1 MPRLTD
7 ATKAA
12 RRAQIIEAAISCFLE
27 KGYTNTS
34 MSDIIKASGLSSG
47 SIYSHF
53 SGKEDILISA
63 INERL
68 NSVKELYDT
77 FPGGAGPQDI
87 LEIIYTNLLV
97 NENFTAMLRIRLE
110 SLHAPEIARATANIM
125 PLLQGIIVKTLTP
138 WAAEQLSVLHEI
150 NPDPAQRTPEQE
162 ALITDYARDTADAF
176 MMVFQGTCSAP
187 SSAPPRKRTASTAS
201 LWRSFLS
208 SCPPDS
214 P

>member
-53 SGKEDILISA
+53 SGKEDILNIA

-68 NSVKELYDT
+68 NNVKELYET
-77 FPGGAGPQDI
+77 LPEGAGPQDI
-87 LEIIYTNLLV
+87 LETIHTNQLV
-97 NENFTAMLRIRLE
+97 NDNFSAMLRIRLE
-110 SLHAPEIARATANIM
+110 SLHAPEIARATADIM

-162 ALITDYARDTADAF
+162 ELIADYARDTADAF
-176 MMVFQGTCSAP
+176 MMVFQGYM
-187 SSAPPRKRTASTAS
+187 
-201 LWRSFLS
+201 LRSFFGSTEEKDRLYRVAMALL
-208 SCPPDS
+208 PE
-214 P
+214 

>member
-34 MSDIIKASGLSSG
+34 VSDIIKASGLSSG

-138 WAAEQLSVLHEI
+138 WAAEQLRVLHEI

-162 ALITDYARDTADAF
+162 ALITDYARDAADAF
-176 MMVFQGTCSAP
+176 MMVFQGYM
-187 SSAPPRKRTASTAS
+187 
-201 LWRSFLS
+201 LRSFLGS
-208 SCPPDS
+208 SNEKDHLYRVAMALLPE
-214 P
+214 

>member
-12 RRAQIIEAAISCFLE
+12 RRAQIIEAAIDCFLE
-27 KGYTNTS
+27 HGYTNTS

-53 SGKEDILISA
+53 SGKEDILITA

-68 NSVKELYDT
+68 DNVKELYKT
-77 FPGGAGPQDI
+77 LPEGAGPQDI
-87 LEIIYTNLLV
+87 LETIHTNQLV
-97 NENFTAMLRIRLE
+97 NDNFSAMLRIRLE
-110 SLHAPEIARATANIM
+110 SLHAPEIARATTDIM

-150 NPDPAQRTPEQE
+150 NPDSAQRTPEQE
-162 ALITDYARDTADAF
+162 ALIADYARDTADAF
-176 MMVFQGTCSAP
+176 MMVFQGYM
-187 SSAPPRKRTASTAS
+187 
-201 LWRSFLS
+201 LRSFFGSTEEKDRLYRVAS
-208 SCPPDS
+208 ALLPE
-214 P
+214 

>member
-12 RRAQIIEAAISCFLE
+12 RRAQIIEAAVSCFLE

-53 SGKEDILISA
+53 SGKEDILITA

-68 NSVKELYDT
+68 DNVKELYET
-77 FPGGAGPQDI
+77 LPEGAGPQDI
-87 LEIIYTNLLV
+87 LETIHAGQLV
-97 NENFTAMLRIRLE
+97 NDNFSAMLRIRLE

-150 NPDPAQRTPEQE
+150 NPDSAQRTPEQE
-162 ALITDYARDTADAF
+162 ALIADYARDTADAF
-176 MMVFQGTCSAP
+176 MMVFQGYM
-187 SSAPPRKRTASTAS
+187 
-201 LWRSFLS
+201 LRSFFGSTEEKDRLYRVAS
-208 SCPPDS
+208 ALLPE
-214 P
+214 

>member
-53 SGKEDILISA
+53 SGKEDILNTA

-68 NSVKELYDT
+68 NNVKELYET
-77 FPGGAGPQDI
+77 LPEGAGPQDI
-87 LEIIYTNLLV
+87 LETIHTNQLV
-97 NENFTAMLRIRLE
+97 NDNFSAMLRIRLE
-110 SLHAPEIARATANIM
+110 SLHAPEIARATADIM

-150 NPDPAQRTPEQE
+150 NPDSAQRTPEQE
-162 ALITDYARDTADAF
+162 ALIADYARDTADAF
-176 MMVFQGTCSAP
+176 MMVFQGYMLHSFFG
-187 SSAPPRKRTASTAS
+187 STEEKDRLYRVAMA
-201 LWRSFLS
+201 LL
-208 SCPPDS
+208 PE
-214 P
+214 

>member
-12 RRAQIIEAAISCFLE
+12 RRAQIIEAAVTCFLE

-53 SGKEDILISA
+53 SGKEDILITA

-68 NSVKELYDT
+68 NNVKELYET
-77 FPGGAGPQDI
+77 LPEGAGPQDI
-87 LEIIYTNLLV
+87 LETIHTNQLV
-97 NENFTAMLRIRLE
+97 TDNFSAMLRIRLE
-110 SLHAPEIARATANIM
+110 SLHAPEIARATADIM

-150 NPDPAQRTPEQE
+150 NPDSAQRTPEQE
-162 ALITDYARDTADAF
+162 ALIADYARDTADAF
-176 MMVFQGTCSAP
+176 MMVFQGYM
-187 SSAPPRKRTASTAS
+187 
-201 LWRSFLS
+201 LRSFFGAPEEKDRLYRVALALL
-208 SCPPDS
+208 PE
-214 P
+214 

>member
-53 SGKEDILISA
+53 SGKEDILNTA

-68 NSVKELYDT
+68 NNVKELYET
-77 FPGGAGPQDI
+77 LPEGAGPQDI
-87 LEIIYTNLLV
+87 LETIHTNQLV
-97 NENFTAMLRIRLE
+97 NDNFSAMLRIRLE
-110 SLHAPEIARATANIM
+110 SLHAPEIARATADIM
-125 PLLQGIIVKTLTP
+125 PLLQSIIVKTLTP

-162 ALITDYARDTADAF
+162 ALIADYARDTADAF
-176 MMVFQGTCSAP
+176 MMVFQGYM
-187 SSAPPRKRTASTAS
+187 
-201 LWRSFLS
+201 LRSFFGSTEEKDRLYRVAMS
-208 SCPPDS
+208 LLPE
-214 P
+214 

>member
-1 MPRLTD
+1 MPRLTE

-12 RRAQIIEAAISCFLE
+12 RRAQIIEAAVACFLE

-53 SGKEDILISA
+53 SGKEDILITA

-68 NSVKELYDT
+68 DNVKELYET
-77 FPGGAGPQDI
+77 LPEGAGPQDI
-87 LEIIYTNLLV
+87 LETIHTNQLV
-97 NENFTAMLRIRLE
+97 NDNFSAMLRIRLE
-110 SLHAPEIARATANIM
+110 SLHAPEIARATADIM

-150 NPDPAQRTPEQE
+150 NPDSTQRTPEQK

-176 MMVFQGTCSAP
+176 MMVFQGYM
-187 SSAPPRKRTASTAS
+187 
-201 LWRSFLS
+201 LRSFFGTPEEKDHLYRVALALL
-208 SCPPDS
+208 PE
-214 P
+214 

>member
-12 RRAQIIEAAISCFLE
+12 RRAQIIEAAVSCFLE

-53 SGKEDILISA
+53 SGKEDILNTA

-68 NSVKELYDT
+68 NNVKELYET
-77 FPGGAGPQDI
+77 LPEGAGPQDI
-87 LEIIYTNLLV
+87 LETIHTNQLV
-97 NENFTAMLRIRLE
+97 NDNFSAMLRIRLE
-110 SLHAPEIARATANIM
+110 SLHAPEIARATADIM

-150 NPDPAQRTPEQE
+150 NPDSAQRTPEQA
-162 ALITDYARDTADAF
+162 ALITDYARDTADAL
-176 MMVFQGTCSAP
+176 MMVFQGYM
-187 SSAPPRKRTASTAS
+187 
-201 LWRSFLS
+201 LRSFFGSTEEKDRLYRVALALL
-208 SCPPDS
+208 PE
-214 P
+214 

>member
-12 RRAQIIEAAISCFLE
+12 RRAQIIEAAVSCFLE

-53 SGKEDILISA
+53 TGKEDILVSA

-68 NSVKELYDT
+68 ENVKNLYAAL
-77 FPGGAGPQDI
+77 PEGAGPQDI
-87 LEIIYTNLLV
+87 LETIYTNQMV
-97 NENFTAMLRIRLE
+97 NENFSAMLRIRLE
-110 SLHAPEIARATANIM
+110 SLHAPEIAKATADII

-138 WAAEQLSVLHEI
+138 WATEQLRVLHEI
-150 NPDPAQRTPEQE
+150 NPDLAQRTPEQE

-176 MMVFQGTCSAP
+176 MMVFQGYM
-187 SSAPPRKRTASTAS
+187 
-201 LWRSFLS
+201 LRSFFGSTEEKDHLYRVALALL
-208 SCPPDS
+208 PE
-214 P
+214 

>member
-12 RRAQIIEAAISCFLE
+12 RRAQIIEAAVSCFLE

-110 SLHAPEIARATANIM
+110 SLHAPEIARATADIM
-125 PLLQGIIVKTLTP
+125 PRLQGIIVKTLTP
-138 WAAEQLSVLHEI
+138 WATEQLSVLHEI

-176 MMVFQGTCSAP
+176 MMILQGYM
-187 SSAPPRKRTASTAS
+187 
-201 LWRSFLS
+201 LRSFFGAPEEKDRLYRVAS
-208 SCPPDS
+208 ALLPE
-214 P
+214 

>member
-12 RRAQIIEAAISCFLE
+12 RRAQIIEAAIACFIE
-27 KGYTNTS
+27 RGYTNTS

-53 SGKEDILISA
+53 SGKEDILNTA

-68 NSVKELYDT
+68 NNVKELYET
-77 FPGGAGPQDI
+77 LPEGAGPQDI
-87 LEIIYTNLLV
+87 LETIHTNQLV
-97 NENFTAMLRIRLE
+97 NDNFSAMLRIRLE
-110 SLHAPEIARATANIM
+110 SLHAPEIAKATADIM
-125 PLLQGIIVKTLTP
+125 PLLQSIIIKALTP

-162 ALITDYARDTADAF
+162 ALITDYARDHADAF
-176 MMVFQGTCSAP
+176 MMVFQGYM
-187 SSAPPRKRTASTAS
+187 
-201 LWRSFLS
+201 LRSFIGNTEEKDRLYRVALALL
-208 SCPPDS
+208 PE
-214 P
+214 

>member
-12 RRAQIIEAAISCFLE
+12 RRAQIIEAAVSCFLE

-53 SGKEDILISA
+53 SGKEDILITA

-68 NSVKELYDT
+68 NNVKELYET
-77 FPGGAGPQDI
+77 LPEGAGPQDI
-87 LEIIYTNLLV
+87 LETIHTNQLV
-97 NENFTAMLRIRLE
+97 NDNFSAMLRIRLE
-110 SLHAPEIARATANIM
+110 SLHAPEIARATADIM

-150 NPDPAQRTPEQE
+150 NPDSAQRTPEQE

-176 MMVFQGTCSAP
+176 MMVFQGYM
-187 SSAPPRKRTASTAS
+187 
-201 LWRSFLS
+201 LRSFIGNTKEKDRLYRIALALL
-208 SCPPDS
+208 PE
-214 P
+214 

>member
-53 SGKEDILISA
+53 SGKEDILITA

-68 NSVKELYDT
+68 NNVKELYET
-77 FPGGAGPQDI
+77 LPEGAGPQDI
-87 LEIIYTNLLV
+87 LETIHTNQLV
-97 NENFTAMLRIRLE
+97 NDNFSAMLRIRAK
-110 SLHAPEIARATANIM
+110 SLHAPEIARATADTM

-150 NPDPAQRTPEQE
+150 NPDPAQRTPDRRRSLPTTPRHRRRLHDGLPGVH
-162 ALITDYARDTADAF
+162 APLLLRHP
-176 MMVFQGTCSAP
+176 QGKGPPLPRRLST
-187 SSAPPRKRTASTAS
+187 SS
-201 LWRSFLS
+201 
-208 SCPPDS
+208 
-214 P
+214 

>member
-162 ALITDYARDTADAF
+162 SLITDYARDTADAF
-176 MMVFQGTCSAP
+176 MMVFQGYM
-187 SSAPPRKRTASTAS
+187 
-201 LWRSFLS
+201 LRSFLGS
-208 SCPPDS
+208 SDEKDHLYRVALALLPE
-214 P
+214 

>member
-12 RRAQIIEAAISCFLE
+12 RRAQIIEAAVSCFLE

-110 SLHAPEIARATANIM
+110 SLHAPEIARATADIM
-125 PLLQGIIVKTLTP
+125 PRLQGIIVKTLTP
-138 WAAEQLSVLHEI
+138 WATEQLSVLHEI

-176 MMVFQGTCSAP
+176 MMILQGYM
-187 SSAPPRKRTASTAS
+187 
-201 LWRSFLS
+201 LRSFFGAPKEKDRLYRVAS
-208 SCPPDS
+208 ALLPE
-214 P
+214 

>member
-27 KGYTNTS
+27 KGYTTTS

-110 SLHAPEIARATANIM
+110 SLHAPEIARATADVI
-125 PLLQGIIVKTLTP
+125 PLLQGIITKTLTP
-138 WAAEQLSVLHEI
+138 WAVDQLSVLHEI

-176 MMVFQGTCSAP
+176 MMVFHGYM
-187 SSAPPRKRTASTAS
+187 
-201 LWRSFLS
+201 LRSFFGTPEEKEHLYRVAMS
-208 SCPPDS
+208 LLPE
-214 P
+214 

>member
-68 NSVKELYDT
+68 NSVKELYET
-77 FPGGAGPQDI
+77 LPEGAGPQDI
-87 LEIIYTNLLV
+87 LETIHTNQLV
-97 NENFTAMLRIRLE
+97 NDNFSAMLRIRLE
-110 SLHAPEIARATANIM
+110 SLHAPEIARATADIM
-125 PLLQGIIVKTLTP
+125 PLLQSIIVKTLTP

-162 ALITDYARDTADAF
+162 ALIADYARDTADAF
-176 MMVFQGTCSAP
+176 MMVFQGYM
-187 SSAPPRKRTASTAS
+187 
-201 LWRSFLS
+201 LRSFFGSTEEKDRLYRVALALL
-208 SCPPDS
+208 PE
-214 P
+214 

>member
-53 SGKEDILISA
+53 SGKEDILITA

-68 NSVKELYDT
+68 NNVKELYET
-77 FPGGAGPQDI
+77 LPEGAGPQDI
-87 LEIIYTNLLV
+87 LETIHTNQLV
-97 NENFTAMLRIRLE
+97 NDNFSAMLRIRAE
-110 SLHAPEIARATANIM
+110 SLHAPETARATADTM

-138 WAAEQLSVLHEI
+138 WAAEQLRVLHEI
-150 NPDPAQRTPEQE
+150 NPNSAQRTPEQE

-176 MMVFQGTCSAP
+176 MMVFQGYM
-187 SSAPPRKRTASTAS
+187 
-201 LWRSFLS
+201 LRSFFGSTEEKDRLYRVAMALL
-208 SCPPDS
+208 PE
-214 P
+214 

>member
-68 NSVKELYDT
+68 NNVKELYAAL
-77 FPGGAGPQDI
+77 PEGAGPQDI
-87 LEIIYTNLLV
+87 LETIYTNQLV
-97 NENFTAMLRIRLE
+97 NENFSAMLRIRLE
-110 SLHAPEIARATANIM
+110 SLHAPEVARATTDII
-125 PLLQGIIVKTLTP
+125 PLLQGIITQTLTP
-138 WAAEQLSVLHEI
+138 WAVEQLSVLHEI
-150 NPDPAQRTPEQE
+150 NPDPAQRPPEQE

-176 MMVFQGTCSAP
+176 MMVFQGYM
-187 SSAPPRKRTASTAS
+187 
-201 LWRSFLS
+201 LRSFFGTSEEKEHLHRVALALL
-208 SCPPDS
+208 PE
-214 P
+214 

>member
-12 RRAQIIEAAISCFLE
+12 RRAQIIEAAVSCFLE

-53 SGKEDILISA
+53 SGKEDILITA

-68 NSVKELYDT
+68 NNVKELYET
-77 FPGGAGPQDI
+77 LPEGAGPQDI
-87 LEIIYTNLLV
+87 LETIHTNQLV
-97 NENFTAMLRIRLE
+97 NDNFSAMLRIRLE
-110 SLHAPEIARATANIM
+110 SLHAPEIARATADTM

-150 NPDPAQRTPEQE
+150 NPNSAQRTPEQE
-162 ALITDYARDTADAF
+162 ALIADYARDTADAF
-176 MMVFQGTCSAP
+176 MMVFQGYM
-187 SSAPPRKRTASTAS
+187 
-201 LWRSFLS
+201 LRSFFGAPEEKDRLYRVALALL
-208 SCPPDS
+208 PE
-214 P
+214 

>member
-12 RRAQIIEAAISCFLE
+12 RRAQIIEAAVSCFLE

-53 SGKEDILISA
+53 SGKEDILTTA

-68 NSVKELYDT
+68 NNVKELYET
-77 FPGGAGPQDI
+77 LPEGAGPQDI
-87 LEIIYTNLLV
+87 LETIHTNQLV
-97 NENFTAMLRIRLE
+97 NDNFSAMLRIRAE
-110 SLHAPEIARATANIM
+110 SLHAPETARATADTM

-138 WAAEQLSVLHEI
+138 WAAEQLRVLHEI
-150 NPDPAQRTPEQE
+150 NPNSAQRTPEQE

-176 MMVFQGTCSAP
+176 MMVFQGYM
-187 SSAPPRKRTASTAS
+187 
-201 LWRSFLS
+201 LRSFFGSTEEKDRLYRVAMALL
-208 SCPPDS
+208 PE
-214 P
+214 

>member
-53 SGKEDILISA
+53 SGKEDILNIA

-68 NSVKELYDT
+68 NNVKELYET
-77 FPGGAGPQDI
+77 LPEGAGPQDI
-87 LEIIYTNLLV
+87 LETVHTNQLV
-97 NENFTAMLRIRLE
+97 NDNFSAMLRIRLE
-110 SLHAPEIARATANIM
+110 SLHAPEIARATADIM

-150 NPDPAQRTPEQE
+150 NPDSAQRTPEQE
-162 ALITDYARDTADAF
+162 ALIADYARDTADAF
-176 MMVFQGTCSAP
+176 MMIFQGYM
-187 SSAPPRKRTASTAS
+187 
-201 LWRSFLS
+201 LRSFFGSTEEKDRLYRVALALL
-208 SCPPDS
+208 PE
-214 P
+214 

>member
-12 RRAQIIEAAISCFLE
+12 RRAQIIEAAVSCFLE

-138 WAAEQLSVLHEI
+138 WAIEQLSVLHEI
-150 NPDPAQRTPEQE
+150 NPDPKQRTPEQE
-162 ALITDYARDTADAF
+162 ALIADYARDTTDAL
-176 MMVFQGTCSAP
+176 MMIFQGYM
-187 SSAPPRKRTASTAS
+187 
-201 LWRSFLS
+201 LRSFFGTPEEKDHLYRVALALL
-208 SCPPDS
+208 PE
-214 P
+214 

>member
-12 RRAQIIEAAISCFLE
+12 RRTQIIEAAITCFLE
-27 KGYTNTS
+27 RGYINTS

-53 SGKEDILISA
+53 TGKEDILTTA

-68 NSVKELYDT
+68 NRIKELYAALPEGT
-77 FPGGAGPQDI
+77 GPQDI
-87 LEIIYTNLLV
+87 LETIYTNQLV
-97 NENFTAMLRIRLE
+97 NENFSAMLRIRLE
-110 SLHAPEIARATANIM
+110 SLHAPEIAKATAEVI

-162 ALITDYARDTADAF
+162 ALIADYTRDTADAL
-176 MMVFQGTCSAP
+176 MMVFQGYMI
-187 SSAPPRKRTASTAS
+187 
-201 LWRSFLS
+201 RSFLGT
-208 SCPPDS
+208 PEEKNRLYRVALALLPE
-214 P
+214 

>member
-12 RRAQIIEAAISCFLE
+12 RRAQIIEAAVSCFLE

-53 SGKEDILISA
+53 AGKEDILISA
-63 INERL
+63 VNERL
-68 NSVKELYDT
+68 DNIKELYAAL
-77 FPGGAGPQDI
+77 PEGAGPQDI
-87 LEIIYTNLLV
+87 LETIYTNQMV
-97 NENFTAMLRIRLE
+97 NENFSAMLRIRLE
-110 SLHAPEIARATANIM
+110 SLHAPEIARATADII
-125 PLLQGIIVKTLTP
+125 PLLQSIIIKTLTP

-162 ALITDYARDTADAF
+162 SLITDYARDTADAF
-176 MMVFQGTCSAP
+176 MMVFQGYM
-187 SSAPPRKRTASTAS
+187 
-201 LWRSFLS
+201 LRSFLGS
-208 SCPPDS
+208 SDEKDHLYRVALALLPE
-214 P
+214 

>member
-34 MSDIIKASGLSSG
+34 VSDIIKASGLSSG

-53 SGKEDILISA
+53 SGKEDILITA

-68 NSVKELYDT
+68 NNVKELYET
-77 FPGGAGPQDI
+77 LPEGAGPQDI
-87 LEIIYTNLLV
+87 LETIHTNQLV
-97 NENFTAMLRIRLE
+97 NDNFSVMLRIRAK
-110 SLHAPEIARATANIM
+110 SLHAPEIARATADTM

-150 NPDPAQRTPEQE
+150 NPNSAQRTPEQE
-162 ALITDYARDTADAF
+162 ALIADYARDTADAF
-176 MMVFQGTCSAP
+176 MMVFQGYM
-187 SSAPPRKRTASTAS
+187 
-201 LWRSFLS
+201 LRSFFGSTEEKDRLYRVAMALL
-208 SCPPDS
+208 PE
-214 P
+214 

>member
-12 RRAQIIEAAISCFLE
+12 RRAQIIEAAVSCFLE

-53 SGKEDILISA
+53 AGKEDILISA

-68 NSVKELYDT
+68 DSLKELYAAL
-77 FPGGAGPQDI
+77 PEGAGPQDI
-87 LEIIYTNLLV
+87 LETIHTNQMI
-97 NENFTAMLRIRLE
+97 NENFSAMLRIRLE
-110 SLHAPEIARATANIM
+110 SLHAPEIAKATADIM
-125 PLLQGIIVKTLTP
+125 PLLQGIIVKALTP
-138 WAAEQLSVLHEI
+138 WAAEQLRVLHEI

-162 ALITDYARDTADAF
+162 ALIADYARDTADAF
-176 MMVFQGTCSAP
+176 MMVFQGYMLRTFVGAPEEKDRIYRIASALLP
-187 SSAPPRKRTASTAS
+187 E
-201 LWRSFLS
+201 
-208 SCPPDS
+208 
-214 P
+214 